1 MSNRANVLGDVLLT
15 ACRAAYVAS
24 YISIEDHKKSFVR
37 SSLWAV
43 GAGLTFYQIYKAA
56 VLLG

>member
-1 MSNRANVLGDVLLT
+1 VLEVMLLT

-37 SSLWAV
+37 SSFYAV

>member
-1 MSNRANVLGDVLLT
+1 MSGYARGCVAD
-15 ACRAAYVAS
+15 CSRAAYVAS

-37 SSLWAV
+37 SSFYAV

>member
-1 MSNRANVLGDVLLT
+1 MSNRANVLGGVLLT
-15 ACRAAYVAS
+15 ASRAAYLAS
-24 YISIEDHKKSFVR
+24 YINIEDHEKSFVR

>member
-1 MSNRANVLGDVLLT
+1 MLEVVLLT

-37 SSLWAV
+37 SSLWAF